1 MALERGKGIAQID
14 GKAVRFETSLP
25 EPPEKPC
32 RREDIIHA
40 SHERY
45 YRRTSDMRQTEKPWI
60 AEDSL
65 SGDTGEQELIY
76 DEF

>member
-14 GKAVRFETSLP
+14 GNPGRFETSLP

-32 RREDIIHA
+32 RREDIIA
-40 SHERY
+40 SSHERY

-65 SGDTGEQELIY
+65 PGDTGEQELIY